1 MGVLSKCEDQRSI
14 NVDLGVVDEDV
25 PQVWGEVDARQFS
38 RDLLGFEV
46 LYERPEKG
54 FTFLALSD
62 AHIVL
67 DQADIGRT

>member
-1 MGVLSKCEDQRSI
+1 MSTSAWLMRMCQ
-14 NVDLGVVDEDV
+14 
-25 PQVWGEVDARQFS
+25 QVWGEVDARQFS

-46 LYERPEKG
+46 LYERPEEG
-54 FTFLALSD
+54 FTFLALDD

>member
-1 MGVLSKCEDQRSI
+1 MRMCQ
-14 NVDLGVVDEDV
+14 
-25 PQVWGEVDARQFS
+25 QVWGEVDARQFS

-46 LYERPEKG
+46 LYERPEEG
-54 FTFLALSD
+54 FTFLALDD

>member
-1 MGVLSKCEDQRSI
+1 M
-14 NVDLGVVDEDV
+14 VDEDV

-46 LYERPEKG
+46 LYERPEEG
-54 FTFLALSD
+54 FTFLALDD